1 MSPSDTPPIAGPQSI
16 ALPRAP
22 GPGRDGLRIMFFW
35 TDISGY
41 MAACWS
47 ELARRPGVELRVA
60 TYDRQTATAFDASL
74 MGGVD
79 WLPLDERRRFD
90 AAYLARE
97 VAAFDADVVVLAGWL
112 NRAYRRLPVLAA
124 APGRRFV
131 MGMDTPWRGTL
142 RQHVARWPLRGYLR
156 RIDMVFVTGE
166 RCWQYARR
174 LGFGERRIRRGV
186 YGVDTV
192 SLGRVDDARRAAG
205 PWPRRF
211 LYCGQ
216 YVGRKGFDL
225 LLAAHAEY
233 RRRVADPWPLACC
246 GKGELAGAIRGAEG
260 ITDLGFLQPAQ
271 VREAMA
277 QSGALVLPS
286 LYDPWPLVVVE
297 SSAAGLPVVASGAC
311 GSTVELVRD
320 GFSGFTFATGDRDA
334 LVEAL
339 ERVHHCPSLPDI
351 GRRAR
356 AFAEPYGTV
365 QWADRWIAALS

>member
-1 MSPSDTPPIAGPQSI
+1 MTSHDTPPTPASPPS
-16 ALPRAP
+16 PRAS
-22 GPGRDGLRIMFFW
+22 GREREALRIMFFW

-41 MAACWS
+41 MASCWR
-47 ELARRPGVELRVA
+47 ELAARPGISLRVA
-60 TYDRQTATAFDASL
+60 TYQHQTVTAFDATL
-74 MGGVD
+74 MDGVD
-79 WLPLDERRRFD
+79 WLPLDDQRRLD
-90 AAYLARE
+90 AAFLTRE
-97 VAAFDADVVVLAGWL
+97 VAAFAPDVVVVAGWL
-112 NRAYRRLPVLAA
+112 NRAYRRLPVAAA

-142 RQHVARWPLRGYLR
+142 RQHVARWPLGGFLR

-260 ITDLGFLQPAQ
+260 VSDLGFLQPAQ

-277 QSGALVLPS
+277 ASGALVLPS

-311 GSTVELVRD
+311 GSTVELIRD